1 MHTTVRYNMAT
12 TDATID
18 RVEFSD
24 VIAPYVYAFCLNLVC
39 HGYLARLSSKAC
51 YSLTAVDGILIFY
64 QN

>member
-24 VIAPYVYAFCLNLVC
+24 VIAPYVYAFFFKFSVSWLF
-39 HGYLARLSSKAC
+39 S
-51 YSLTAVDGILIFY
+51 
-64 QN
+64 